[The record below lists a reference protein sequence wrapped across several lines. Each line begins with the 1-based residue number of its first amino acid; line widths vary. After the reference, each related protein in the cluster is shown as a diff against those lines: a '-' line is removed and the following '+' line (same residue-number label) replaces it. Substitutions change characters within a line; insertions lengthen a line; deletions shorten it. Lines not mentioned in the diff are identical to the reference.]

1 MREAA
6 PTDPNED
13 SFADLLRQ
21 GVKKLRE
28 ERGTCPSSK
37 DLVAF
42 HEGRLPAEQT
52 ALLQNHV
59 DACGLCDAQ
68 LGRLERANE
77 SGWRPLSTAIR
88 NAVRKPIVPYALAAL
103 LLYPAYRGF
112 FRPARERANVLVP
125 GTAPHVQTALGV
137 STIRSFSL
145 DGVRSGSNVQNA
157 ALIRLSGDES
167 FFLLSFLVPM
177 KASPPNHYEVMVAR
191 GDGTDIAPA
200 QPLTNCDAV
209 GNCSLI
215 CNPAVFPLG
224 AYEVRVTETTPDGS
238 KAITFPFQIAR

>member
-1 MREAA
+1 
-6 PTDPNED
+6 
-13 SFADLLRQ
+13 
-21 GVKKLRE
+21 
-28 ERGTCPSSK
+28 
-37 DLVAF
+37 
-42 HEGRLPAEQT
+42 
-52 ALLQNHV
+52 
-59 DACGLCDAQ
+59 
-68 LGRLERANE
+68 
-77 SGWRPLSTAIR
+77 
-88 NAVRKPIVPYALAAL
+88 
-103 LLYPAYRGF
+103 
-112 FRPARERANVLVP
+112 
-125 GTAPHVQTALGV
+125 
-137 STIRSFSL
+137 
-145 DGVRSGSNVQNA
+145 VRSGSNVQNA